1 MLAALRT
8 AGYRVP
14 TPIQASTIRPG
25 LAGHDVIGT
34 AQTGT
39 GKTAAFIIPVVE
51 RLRAAEG
58 GALVLAPTRELA
70 EQIFGWANRLGCGLR
85 PALVVGG
92 VAYGPQLQALR
103 RRPSIV
109 IATPGRLVDHIERG
123 SVCLKTVR
131 ILVLDEA
138 DRMLD
143 MGFKAQLD
151 RIMQALPAERQ
162 TLLFSATLPPD
173 LGTLVRAHLR
183 QPVRAAVGPQAVP
196 PSRTTQDVYLVGHE
210 GKTPLLLSLIEGAAG
225 NVLVFAR
232 TKHRTDRLARAVRNA
247 GHAVQPLHSDRSQ
260 SQRREALDGFRRGRY
275 RILVATDIAARGID
289 VPGICRVIN
298 YDLPHTVEDYVH
310 RVGRTA
316 RAGAN
321 GHASSFAAPEERGQL
336 HAIERHLGS
345 ALPRQA
351 HDAAPASRAPSRP
364 ISKEV
369 RHEQGRNFTA
379 VRSRA
384 VGDDSRQRRAR

>member
-151 RIMQALPAERQ
+151 RIPARGRGRGK
-162 TLLFSATLPPD
+162 PC
-173 LGTLVRAHLR
+173 GGYR
-183 QPVRAAVGPQAVP
+183 VP
-196 PSRTTQDVYLVGHE
+196 P
-210 GKTPLLLSLIEGAAG
+210 
-225 NVLVFAR
+225 
-232 TKHRTDRLARAVRNA
+232 
-247 GHAVQPLHSDRSQ
+247 
-260 SQRREALDGFRRGRY
+260 
-275 RILVATDIAARGID
+275 
-289 VPGICRVIN
+289 
-298 YDLPHTVEDYVH
+298 LP
-310 RVGRTA
+310 
-316 RAGAN
+316 
-321 GHASSFAAPEERGQL
+321 ERG
-336 HAIERHLGS
+336 
-345 ALPRQA
+345 PW
-351 HDAAPASRAPSRP
+351 
-364 ISKEV
+364 
-369 RHEQGRNFTA
+369 
-379 VRSRA
+379 
-384 VGDDSRQRRAR
+384 